1 MANNDGLV
9 EIASSETYKKVQELI
24 ENLKKIA
31 AEITNI
37 NRNLNNSRL
46 PSDNANNLNQI
57 TQQNQRLNTV
67 RERANQLSAEEIV
80 NQRTLR
86 QNADQYAR
94 SVSVLGG
101 AYQRLSAQ
109 QAISAR
115 NLQNLIAGGRR
126 AEQTQRQY
134 NRELRNA
141 QREFDSLN
149 RRVLAADRAVG
160 RFNRNVGNYPMQ
172 AARGL
177 KDLIGAF
184 GILGGTALIASI
196 AKDIFNTTRE
206 LQSMNFA
213 LTQVIGNTAQV
224 ASTQQ
229 FLSRISEA
237 YGIELI
243 GLTQSYTAFYA
254 ASKNAIDSGAITA
267 QQIQNIFESVSK
279 ASGAMG
285 LSVEQQKGAFLA
297 LQQMISKGTVQAEE
311 IRGQLAERLPG
322 AFGILAKSMNVTEQ
336 QLNKMLK
343 DGKVLAAEVLPA
355 FAKELEKAYGVEN
368 LERVE
373 TLNAETTRLK
383 NTWTELIK
391 TLNEGDGAFAKFLSG
406 SISAIGDSIEGFR
419 RLIQSK
425 ESADKEFQ
433 SRGFAKG
440 FKDETETLNVSAED
454 FRKASSKIYKTQEEF
469 QKKYQ
474 EYRKFYALSEQDNIS
489 KLRND
494 AIVEYNSIVKRNKEL
509 QDTFSE
515 VRRPK
520 DKNGNYLPRF
530 GENGIKARK
539 EEYAENEKTLEGLNY
554 QLGIREGQ
562 LKAISKFLDELNPKE
577 KADTENKKKKV
588 KLQKDEVD
596 YQAKIY
602 ELRKLN
608 SEVLSNN
615 DKRVMEDEEQNFK
628 DRAEA
633 MENYYFG
640 LNNQAKMAFEEENRL
655 NKLKLKN
662 DIKRYEY
669 SVEKGTDQFQDLSQL
684 QNQFLIE
691 QNIIKARYEDRSNQ
705 LTIEKA
711 KALQGVLRSITDQSQ
726 KNIIS
731 QRSIEDLRQVGLY
744 LKNISGTTT
753 LKQFADL
760 ENKLN
765 DIANSEEERKN
776 QSLRIDLASN
786 LANQERIKSQLS
798 SSKTIAKDNEALN
811 ELKNEE
817 LNLQQQ
823 LIESDNK
830 RAESVKEVYRQM
842 AEATNEYLNSMGQSF
857 LSDSGF
863 SSLGKFFDKT
873 TYQVVNA
880 MGEIETRTGSTFQK
894 LWDQAET
901 TEQKFA
907 VAFSAIGDIAKDTLA
922 FLNQNQNAYFDA
934 QYARLEKEKDLAI
947 EFAGESSTAKA
958 EIERQYEERRREID
972 RRKAKAQKETAIFNA
987 IINTAQ
993 AVTAFLAE
1001 ANYAGAILAGVLG
1014 AAQIA
1019 MISSQQVPE
1028 YAMGTDNH
1036 AGGLAIVG
1044 DGGKN
1049 EIVYQPSK
1057 GFSVTPKTD
1066 TLVDL
1071 EKGSKVFPDFNSFLK
1086 NSGAMLGGVPNIE
1099 LENSGLNYEQMD
1111 SILGKY
1117 FSNITTNKTVI
1128 DKEGFNTFIENKNN
1142 KVKIR
1147 NNNVRGKGFPV

>member
-67 RERANQLSAEEIV
+67 RERANQLSAAEIV

-213 LTQVIGNTAQV
+213 LTQVIGNVGQV

-433 SRGFAKG
+433 SRGFSKG
-440 FKDETETLNVSAED
+440 FKDETTQLNISAEE
-454 FRKASSKIYKTQEEF
+454 FKEISKRVYKTQEEF
-469 QKKYQ
+469 KKNYD
-474 EYRKFYALSEQDNIS
+474 EYRKSFALSEQEGIS
-489 KLRND
+489 ALRNS
-494 AIVEYNSIVKRNKEL
+494 ALSEYNRLVKRNAYLKSVAGL
-509 QDTFSE
+509 AQDSE
-515 VRRPK
+515 GNK
-520 DKNGNYLPRF
+520 LDLFGKNGAQARADEQIANT
-530 GENGIKARK
+530 KAIQ
-539 EEYAENEKTLEGLNY
+539 GLNY
-554 QLGIREGQ
+554 QVGIREGQ

-577 KADTENKKKKV
+577 KADTEEKKKKV
-588 KLQKDEVD
+588 KLQKDEID

-640 LNNQAKMAFEEENRL
+640 LNTQAKMAFEEENRL

-711 KALQGVLRSITDQSQ
+711 KALQGVLMSITDQSQ

-744 LKNISGTTT
+744 LKNISGNTT

-776 QSLRIDLASN
+776 QSLRIDLATN

-830 RAESVKEVYRQM
+830 RAESVKEVYQQM
-842 AEATNEYLNSMGQSF
+842 AEATNEYLSSIGQSF

-863 SSLGKFFDKT
+863 SSLGKFFDQT

-922 FLNQNQNAYFDA
+922 FMNQNQTAYFDA

-1099 LENSGLNYEQMD
+1099 LESNGLSKDDMD
-1111 SILGKY
+1111 GIMGKY
-1117 FSNITTNKTVI
+1117 FSDLSTNNFTFDKNGFEASITKRNSR
-1128 DKEGFNTFIENKNN
+1128 
-1142 KVKIR
+1142 VKLM
-1147 NNNVRGKGFPV
+1147 NSQVRGKGLTFKN